1 MKTNAIPS
9 DAELERRYSAVMQ
22 NEDITAISTWSEKNH
37 DAKFDAQSYLDGVY
51 ADAEEFAD
59 TMTQVIGSI

>member
-1 MKTNAIPS
+1 
-9 DAELERRYSAVMQ
+9 MQ